1 MTIVCVVVGGALTLV
16 VAWDILL
23 TLLHPT
29 ARGPL
34 SYVANRA
41 TWIVARWVSIRLLR
55 GRGLSF
61 AGPLAVSMNVYA
73 WVITLWVGY
82 ALVYLPFVDS
92 LSYDPSSPFE
102 GTGLA
107 EALYLSGAAV
117 TTVGF
122 GDVAAHTDA
131 LRLATTIEAASG
143 FGVLSAAIAFVL
155 SIYPLITQIRG
166 TGTQLAD
173 VGALELD
180 GAVRVVREVGP
191 AELAATV
198 RALTQNHEHLRRF
211 PVLYYFESGN
221 REESLSAVV
230 RGSALLL
237 VALRCESKAVR
248 HAGLYAD
255 VLRQVL
261 VRLLDDLERD
271 FVGGR
276 RRNIEPQ
283 GVVEEDEEARMTALL
298 GRLGAS
304 EDGQGEGDPAR
315 AELGALLARAER
327 VMEAVAEEHG
337 HQARPLLP
345 DRTGQGD
352 RQGSRRG

>member
-1 MTIVCVVVGGALTLV
+1 MTVVALVVGGALTLL

-34 SYVANRA
+34 SYAANRA
-41 TWIVARWVSIRLLR
+41 TWRVARWVSMRLLG
-55 GRGLSF
+55 GRGLSY
-61 AGPLAVSMNVYA
+61 AGPLGVAMNVYA

-82 ALVYLPFVDS
+82 ALVYLPFVGS
-92 LSYDPSSPFE
+92 FSYDPASPFE

-122 GDVAAHTDA
+122 GDVVAHTDL
-131 LRLATTIEAASG
+131 LRLITTIEAASG

-166 TGTQLAD
+166 TGIQLAD
-173 VGALELD
+173 AGALELP
-180 GAVRVVREVGP
+180 GAARVVREVGP
-191 AELAATV
+191 SELAAIV
-198 RALTQNHEHLRRF
+198 RSLTENHEHLRRF

-221 REESLSAVV
+221 REESLSTVV

-237 VALRCESKAVR
+237 AALHCESKADVG
-248 HAGLYAD
+248 HASLYAD
-255 VLRQVL
+255 VLRKVL
-261 VRLLDDLERD
+261 LRLLDDLERD

-276 RRNIEPQ
+276 RTAVETP
-283 GVVEEDEEARMTALL
+283 GVAGEEAEARMTALL
-298 GRLGAS
+298 ATLGAAG
-304 EDGQGEGDPAR
+304 DGQRGRDSGR
-315 AELGALLARAER
+315 AELGALLVRAER
-327 VMEAVAEEHG
+327 VIEAVAEEHG
-337 HQARPLLP
+337 HEARPLLP
-345 DRTGQGD
+345 EPTGQAV
-352 RQGSRRG
+352 